1 MRCFFSCV
9 LVCLAS
15 FAYGQDLT
23 NGLIAHYSFDD
34 CQNLNR
40 EESGNNQ
47 AAVIVGEP
55 ACVCGVS
62 GNALLLD
69 GVNDYLLFLGT
80 ISNTF
85 NRIDYTVSLYI
96 KPTNAVGVQDII
108 SKSESCEDQ
117 REFSISYSSGANSI
131 SAELSG
137 LVSADSFS
145 RISLNTQLS
154 FDPCWYH
161 IVLLRRGNQ
170 NQLFING
177 ELVRER
183 NSPRINIDN
192 NAELNIAN
200 GECVGITRNRFSGL
214 IDELRVYNRALR
226 VEEIQALYLA
236 PDQIETDDVLLF
248 LGNSVDITLNETCA
262 DAFAWSPTEGVEDPS
277 EGETTITPTA
287 SGVFR
292 YELDFADEFCVATDT
307 IQITVIDPEELPCA
321 AQLPRAFTP
330 NGDGRND
337 TYGISNSVVLEGKLI
352 EFEIFDRWG
361 GRIFST
367 TDPFAK
373 WDGTFNGKEL
383 NPGVLLY
390 RVRFMCG
397 DEELTD
403 MGSLTLLR

>member
-1 MRCFFSCV
+1 M
-9 LVCLAS
+9 
-15 FAYGQDLT
+15 
-23 NGLIAHYSFDD
+23 
-34 CQNLNR
+34 
-40 EESGNNQ
+40 
-47 AAVIVGEP
+47 
-55 ACVCGVS
+55 
-62 GNALLLD
+62 
-69 GVNDYLLFLGT
+69 
-80 ISNTF
+80 
-85 NRIDYTVSLYI
+85 
-96 KPTNAVGVQDII
+96 
-108 SKSESCEDQ
+108 
-117 REFSISYSSGANSI
+117 
-131 SAELSG
+131 
-137 LVSADSFS
+137 
-145 RISLNTQLS
+145 
-154 FDPCWYH
+154 
-161 IVLLRRGNQ
+161 
-170 NQLFING
+170 
-177 ELVRER
+177 
-183 NSPRINIDN
+183 
-192 NAELNIAN
+192 
-200 GECVGITRNRFSGL
+200 
-214 IDELRVYNRALR
+214 RVYNRALR

-277 EGETTITPTA
+277 EGETRITPTA

-337 TYGISNSVVLEGKLI
+337 TYGISNSVVLEGRLI

-403 MGSLTLLR
+403 MGSFTLLR

>member
-117 REFSISYSSGANSI
+117 TEFSISYSSGANSI

-177 ELVRER
+177 ELVREW

-277 EGETTITPTA
+277 EGETRITPTA

-321 AQLPRAFTP
+321 AQLPRAFTVSY
-330 NGDGRND
+330 
-337 TYGISNSVVLEGKLI
+337 TH
-352 EFEIFDRWG
+352 
-361 GRIFST
+361 
-367 TDPFAK
+367 
-373 WDGTFNGKEL
+373 
-383 NPGVLLY
+383 
-390 RVRFMCG
+390 
-397 DEELTD
+397 
-403 MGSLTLLR
+403 LTLPTIYSV

>member
-15 FAYGQDLT
+15 FVYAQDLT
-23 NGLIAHYSFDD
+23 NGLEAYYSFDD
-34 CQNLNR
+34 CQNLNK
-40 EESGNNQ
+40 EETGNNQ

-55 ACVCGVS
+55 SCVCGVS
-62 GNALLLD
+62 GNAL
-69 GVNDYLLFLGT
+69 
-80 ISNTF
+80 NTF
-85 NRIDYTVSLYI
+85 NKIDYTLSLYI

-108 SKSESCEDQ
+108 SKSESCGDD
-117 REFSISYSSGANSI
+117 REFSVSYSSGANAVSV
-131 SAELSG
+131 ELSG
-137 LVSADSFS
+137 QVTVDS
-145 RISLNTQLS
+145 IGKIALNSQLP

-161 IVLLRRGNQ
+161 IVVLRRGRQ
-170 NQLFING
+170 NQLYVNG

-183 NSPRINIDN
+183 VIDSRIDFDN

-226 VEEIQALYLA
+226 LEEIQALYLG
-236 PDQIETDDVLLF
+236 PDKIENDDVLLF
-248 LGNSVDITLNETCA
+248 LGNSVDITVNETCA
-262 DAFAWSPTEGVEDPS
+262 NAFAWSPSTGVSDPS
-277 EGETTITPTA
+277 AAETTITPEA
-287 SGVFR
+287 AGVFT
-292 YELDFADEFCVATDT
+292 YELDFSDQFCIANDT

-321 AQLPRAFTP
+321 AQLPKAFTP

-337 TYGISNSVVLEGKLI
+337 TYGISNSIVLDGKLV

-361 GRIFST
+361 GSIFST
-367 TDPFAK
+367 TNPFDK

-390 RVRFMCG
+390 RVRYMCG
-397 DEELTD
+397 EEEKTD